1 MDVEGLGDPGQ
12 EKNAKAFF
20 DPGKKEGGGKSVISA
35 LESINVPWK

>member
-20 DPGKKEGGGKSVISA
+20 DPEEKGRRVLRVIYF
-35 LESINVPWK
+35 